1 MGMLVSLL
9 FLPLALFFVYRIA
22 EVGWGEQVA
31 RTTTLALAF
40 FPTAFFL
47 NSVYTESLFLALS
60 AGALWA
66 CRVKKDLLL
75 ACVLAG
81 FAGATRN
88 VGVFLLVPLFLE
100 WLKEARE
107 SGSGREQ
114 LVRGASLALVPSGLL
129 GYMAFLW
136 WRFGDPFLFYTAQE
150 AWNRRPVDPLT
161 LTVDVFAEAYASLKT
176 ALGPGTPADS
186 ALAGMVGRLQDPNDA
201 YSLLFLLVTVALF
214 VSGLRVLPLSLSL
227 YTLLLFVSAVSF
239 GKPDT
244 PLMGFSRYAL
254 VAFPLFITLA
264 VLLEDRLRARAV
276 YLSFSAAASLMF
288 CAFFVSWRF
297 VA

>member
-1 MGMLVSLL
+1 LGMLVSLL
-9 FLPLALFFVYRIA
+9 FLPSALFFVYRTA
-22 EVGWGEQVA
+22 EDGWGGQVA
-31 RTTTLALAF
+31 RTITLALVF

-47 NSVYTESLFLALS
+47 NSAYTESLFLALS

-66 CRVKKDLLL
+66 CRVRKDLLL

-88 VGVFLLVPLFLE
+88 VGVFQLVPLFLE
-100 WLKEARE
+100 WFKEARE
-107 SGSGREQ
+107 RRGQGAARAGGEPGSGAFGTAR
-114 LVRGASLALVPSGLL
+114 LHGLSVV
-129 GYMAFLW
+129 AF
-136 WRFGDPFLFYTAQE
+136 RRPVLFYSAQE
-150 AWNRRPVDPLT
+150 AWNRRPVDTLT
-161 LTVDVFAEAYASLKT
+161 LTVDVFVEAYASLKT

-214 VSGLRVLPLSLSL
+214 VAGLRVLPLSLSL

-244 PLMGFSRYAL
+244 P
-254 VAFPLFITLA
+254 P
-264 VLLEDRLRARAV
+264 
-276 YLSFSAAASLMF
+276 
-288 CAFFVSWRF
+288 
-297 VA
+297 